1 MQVLMRRLGS
11 TAREYSR
18 SNPVVR
24 EKSVPGVAAPAP
36 QPEAGPDRHGWS
48 RSRPARREAASSAER
63 PARRR
68 EILTPRGYR
77 PLNPLPRERPDVIF
91 APHTYRFR
99 WMQMGRAGYRYR
111 EPAELDLSP
120 EPPTLLHDLIR
131 LHLDSFGYSLEQLA
145 DLLFLSK
152 DELQSEYGLVEQGR
166 AARPRMRVV
175 R

>member
-1 MQVLMRRLGS
+1 MEEEANAFAGEFLMPADEIRLQLTNATLPKLAS
-11 TAREYSR
+11 LKPYWRASM
-18 SNPVVR
+18 
-24 EKSVPGVAAPAP
+24 AALLHR
-36 QPEAGPDRHGWS
+36 AGELGTVSDR
-48 RSRPARREAASSAER
+48 
-63 PARRR
+63 
-68 EILTPRGYR
+68 
-77 PLNPLPRERPDVIF
+77 
-91 APHTYRFR
+91 TYRFR

-152 DELQSEYGLVEQGR
+152 DELQSEYGLVEKGH